1 MSECFSI
8 FIPNKTK
15 ACGIFQMLACS
26 KLKMQHEK
34 NLYKNEMKILAF
46 VTAAVQKNIHT
57 GKCHTVIKKKQ
68 QKKTRASTA
77 ATLCTAATY

>member
-15 ACGIFQMLACS
+15 ACGIFQMPCS

-34 NLYKNEMKILAF
+34 NLYKKEKNEMKILAF

-57 GKCHTVIKKKQ
+57 GKCHTVIKKEKNS
-68 QKKTRASTA
+68 ASTA
-77 ATLCTAATY
+77 ATLCTAASY